1 MNKAVSYISLLLQ
14 ISSYSWGQ
22 FGREA
27 EFVITI
33 YLKLQGWKIEQL
45 SKGSKGP
52 ADIIASK
59 DTTRWF
65 IQVKSSTGLPRLKGY
80 EVKRLRE
87 LAEISRG
94 LPVIAILCPI
104 RLYNTTSSEENKELD
119 FVNLGNYAIYFYSL
133 HDWKRILPSQKQHS

>member
-1 MNKAVSYISLLLQ
+1 MNKAVFHASLLLQ
-14 ISSYSWGQ
+14 SWSYSWAQ

-33 YLKLQGWKIEQL
+33 YLKLRGWKIEQL

-52 ADIIASK
+52 ADIIASNE
-59 DTTRWF
+59 TTRWF

-87 LAEISRG
+87 LAETSSG

-104 RLYNTTSSEENKELD
+104 ELYNASSEANKELD
-119 FVNLGNYAIYFYSL
+119 YANLGNYAIYFYSL
-133 HDWKRILPSQKQHS
+133 HDWKRILPSQK

>member
-1 MNKAVSYISLLLQ
+1 MNKAVFHVSLLLQ
-14 ISSYSWGQ
+14 TWSYSWAQ

-33 YLKLQGWKIEQL
+33 YLKLRGWKIEQL

-52 ADIIASK
+52 ADIIASNE
-59 DTTRWF
+59 TTRWF

-80 EVKRLRE
+80 EVKRLKE
-87 LAEISRG
+87 LAETSSG

-104 RLYNTTSSEENKELD
+104 ELYNASSEANKELD
-119 FVNLGNYAIYFYSL
+119 YANLGNYAIYFYSL
-133 HDWKRILPSQKQHS
+133 HDWKRILPSQK

>member
-1 MNKAVSYISLLLQ
+1 MNKAVFHVSLLLQ
-14 ISSYSWGQ
+14 TSSYSWAQ

-33 YLKLQGWKIEQL
+33 YLKLRGWKIEQL

-52 ADIIASK
+52 ADIIASNE
-59 DTTRWF
+59 TTRWF

-87 LAEISRG
+87 LAKISNG

-104 RLYNTTSSEENKELD
+104 ESHNESSEANKELD
-119 FVNLGNYAIYFYSL
+119 YANLGNYAIYFYSL
-133 HDWKRILPSQKQHS
+133 HDWKRILPNQK

>member
-1 MNKAVSYISLLLQ
+1 MNKAVFHVSLLLQ
-14 ISSYSWGQ
+14 TSSYSWAQ

-33 YLKLQGWKIEQL
+33 YLKLRGWKIEQL

-52 ADIIASK
+52 ADIIASNE
-59 DTTRWF
+59 TTRWF

-87 LAEISRG
+87 LAEISNG

-104 RLYNTTSSEENKELD
+104 ELRNASSEENKELD
-119 FVNLGNYAIYFYSL
+119 YANLGNYAIYFHSL
-133 HDWKRILPSQKQHS
+133 HDWKRILPNQK

>member
-1 MNKAVSYISLLLQ
+1 MNKAVFHVSLLLQ
-14 ISSYSWGQ
+14 TSSYSWAQ

-33 YLKLQGWKIEQL
+33 YLKLRGWKIEQL

-52 ADIIASK
+52 ADIIASNE
-59 DTTRWF
+59 TTRWF

-87 LAEISRG
+87 LAKISNG

-104 RLYNTTSSEENKELD
+104 ELHNAEANKELD
-119 FVNLGNYAIYFYSL
+119 YANLGNYAIYFYSL
-133 HDWKRILPSQKQHS
+133 HDWKRILPNQK

>member
-1 MNKAVSYISLLLQ
+1 MNKAMFHVSLLLQ
-14 ISSYSWGQ
+14 TWSYSWAQ

-33 YLKLQGWKIEQL
+33 YLKLRGWKIEQL

-52 ADIIASK
+52 ADIIASNE
-59 DTTRWF
+59 TTRWF

-87 LAEISRG
+87 LAETSSG

-104 RLYNTTSSEENKELD
+104 KLHNASSEANKELD
-119 FVNLGNYAIYFYSL
+119 YANLGNYTIYFYSL
-133 HDWKRILPSQKQHS
+133 HDWKRILPIQK

>member
-1 MNKAVSYISLLLQ
+1 MNKAVFHVSPLVQ
-14 ISSYSWGQ
+14 TSSYSWAQ

-33 YLKLQGWKIEQL
+33 YLKLRGWKIEQL

-52 ADIIASK
+52 ADIIASNK
-59 DTTRWF
+59 TTRWF

-87 LAEISRG
+87 LAEISNG

-104 RLYNTTSSEENKELD
+104 ELHNASSEANKELD
-119 FVNLGNYAIYFYSL
+119 YANLGNYAIYFYSL
-133 HDWKRILPSQKQHS
+133 HDWKRILPSQK

>member
-1 MNKAVSYISLLLQ
+1 MNKAVSHVSLLLQ
-14 ISSYSWGQ
+14 ISSYSWAQ

-94 LPVIAILCPI
+94 LPGIAILCPI
-104 RLYNTTSSEENKELD
+104 QLYNTTSSEENKELD

-133 HDWKRILPSQKQHS
+133 HDWKKILPSQKQQ